1 MNNIK
6 NIAIYG
12 AGGFG
17 KEIACLINLIN
28 KNDIIWNIIG
38 YFDDDIYKKGTFFY
52 GFEVIGGIEEL
63 NNITEPISIVFS
75 IGNPSIVK
83 NIFERINNINISYPN
98 IISTDCIFL
107 DSNTTK
113 LGKGNIIMPQ
123 SLISCNV
130 RISDFNLMNCG
141 TSIGHDTMIG
151 SYNSFMSYS
160 KISGEVTIGDSNYFG
175 ACSLVLQ
182 RKNIGNFTTI
192 GANSV
197 VMRNT
202 VDENTY
208 LGNPAVKILKPKSN
222 I

>member
-1 MNNIK
+1 
-6 NIAIYG
+6 
-12 AGGFG
+12 
-17 KEIACLINLIN
+17 
-28 KNDIIWNIIG
+28 
-38 YFDDDIYKKGTFFY
+38 
-52 GFEVIGGIEEL
+52 
-63 NNITEPISIVFS
+63 
-75 IGNPSIVK
+75 
-83 NIFERINNINISYPN
+83 
-98 IISTDCIFL
+98 
-107 DSNTTK
+107 
-113 LGKGNIIMPQ
+113 
-123 SLISCNV
+123 
-130 RISDFNLMNCG
+130 MNCG